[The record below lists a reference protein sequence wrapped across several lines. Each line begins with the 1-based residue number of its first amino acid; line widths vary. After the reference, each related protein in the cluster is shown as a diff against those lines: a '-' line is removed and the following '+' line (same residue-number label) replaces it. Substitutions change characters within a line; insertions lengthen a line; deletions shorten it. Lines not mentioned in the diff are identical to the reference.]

1 MKLNI
6 LLLAALCASPTLVNG
21 QRDTLVERYLNT
33 ITRQELQ
40 GHLEVL
46 ASDAYEGRETGFK
59 GQKMAAEYLRKA
71 FASMSIGPVPD
82 WEQRGLL
89 APGYEQPFAV
99 ELSKP
104 GTLKLEVNGARQ
116 GFMESY
122 FYFSERTE
130 KDLVFSEVVFMGFGE
145 NTPTRN
151 DYVDLDVKGKV
162 VLVVEGEG
170 GRAAKAAEPDNAF
183 FSGLTRKTAA
193 ATAARARVNRR

>member
-82 WEQRGLL
+82 W
-89 APGYEQPFAV
+89 
-99 ELSKP
+99 
-104 GTLKLEVNGARQ
+104 
-116 GFMESY
+116 
-122 FYFSERTE
+122 
-130 KDLVFSEVVFMGFGE
+130 
-145 NTPTRN
+145 
-151 DYVDLDVKGKV
+151 
-162 VLVVEGEG
+162 
-170 GRAAKAAEPDNAF
+170 
-183 FSGLTRKTAA
+183 
-193 ATAARARVNRR
+193 